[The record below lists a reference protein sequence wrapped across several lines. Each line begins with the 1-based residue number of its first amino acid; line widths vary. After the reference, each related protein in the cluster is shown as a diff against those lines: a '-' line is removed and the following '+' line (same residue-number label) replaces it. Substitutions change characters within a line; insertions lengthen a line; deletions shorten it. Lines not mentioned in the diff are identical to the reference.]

1 MLLIN
6 HSSSLGES
14 ISGESGRFST
24 SLLWLSLSSLNNLSQ
39 SGSRLTGG
47 DPIHGTA
54 CLSATTA
61 GDITAG
67 GDTTGDTSGGDTAGG
82 DTAGGDTAGE
92 GTKVTSTSPSSACSV
107 GKVTNSGTDD
117 ASDDDLVSWADIAED
132 SLPDSVVGIDA

>member
-1 MLLIN
+1 MLFIN

-14 ISGESGRFST
+14 ISGDSGRFSA
-24 SLLWLSLSSLNNLSQ
+24 SLLWLSLSSLNSLSQ
-39 SGSRLTGG
+39 LGSRLTGG

-61 GDITAG
+61 GGDTAG
-67 GDTTGDTSGGDTAGG
+67 GDTSGDTSGGDTS
-82 DTAGGDTAGE
+82 GE

-117 ASDDDLVSWADIAED
+117 ASDDDMVSWADIAED
-132 SLPDSVVGIDA
+132 PLPDSVVGMDA

>member
-1 MLLIN
+1 MLFIN

-67 GDTTGDTSGGDTAGG
+67 GDTSGDTSGG